1 MRYDKLKEI
10 RDEFGFTCKQ
20 MGEKLNITAA
30 YYCQIETGA
39 RNLSYNLACKIAK
52 VFNMKPDEIFYQD
65 HMKKRLK

>member
-1 MRYDKLKEI
+1 MHYDKLKEV
-10 RDEFGFTCKQ
+10 RNEHGFTCKQ
-20 MGEKLNITAA
+20 MGQKLNITAA

-52 VFNMKPDEIFYQD
+52 VFNMKPDEIFYDD

>member
-1 MRYDKLKEI
+1 MCYDKLKEI
-10 RDEFGFTCKQ
+10 RNANGFTCKQ

-52 VFNMKPDEIFYQD
+52 VFNMKPDDIFYDD
-65 HMKKRLK
+65 HMEKRLK